1 MKMYSFYPKID
12 NTNYT
17 QKSENNQVSNSFQ
30 SEPFNSRFFSP
41 ILDPPGPVGAVFLLG
56 CFPPNRTGLE
66 KEDSKVETIRQFI

>member
-12 NTNYT
+12 STNYT

-41 ILDPPGPVGAVFLLG
+41 ILDPPGPVGAVW
-56 CFPPNRTGLE
+56 NRTGLE